1 MGPVSVELCHPAS
14 PRRAVDWR
22 WRAATCLRRGLLP
35 AHPAWSD
42 PWVERVVTFQKALDD
57 PDGDQ
62 HRPRL
67 AEPDPALAAAYELHL
82 DGGCFTRWHVEA
94 LLLAGEGDDSI
105 AGHCGIPAD
114 VVAAYAE
121 VFFDVRARLE
131 RTSYVLHQ
139 AINVNRDRPEYAVGR
154 AMKTLGYCGGPLAVD
169 FLAAGAEGTGR
180 LDDSA
185 VVGPAAPQ
193 DRHARLRRMVVAA
206 LTLDLDPAA
215 ARRLVPLIGAL
226 DADDEEASAS
236 MSRPIEGSFAAMV
249 AGLDLTPGRP
259 ERDEYGLDDGGESRP
274 TGDDPRRDA
283 DHEARADFGAQA
295 PLRRVGS

>member
-1 MGPVSVELCHPAS
+1 MSLELCHPSS

-22 WRAATCLRRGLLP
+22 WRSATCLRNGLLP

-42 PWVERVVTFQKALDD
+42 PWVGRVVAFQKAL
-57 PDGDQ
+57 GDCEGIP
-62 HRPRL
+62 HHPRP
-67 AEPDPALAAAYELHL
+67 AEPDPVLAAAHDLQL
-82 DGGCFTRWHVEA
+82 DGGHQLRWHVEA
-94 LLLAGEGDDSI
+94 LLLAGEGDDSV
-105 AGHCGIPAD
+105 AGRCRIPAE

-121 VFFDVRARLE
+121 VFFDVRTRLG

-139 AINVNRDRPEYAVGR
+139 AINVNQDRPEYAVGR
-154 AMKTLGYCGGPLAVD
+154 AMKTLGYCGGPFVVD
-169 FLAAGAEGTGR
+169 FMTAGAEGTGR
-180 LDDSA
+180 LDDFA

-193 DRHARLRRMVVAA
+193 DRQTRLRRMVVAA

-236 MSRPIEGSFAAMV
+236 MSRPIDGSFAAMV
-249 AGLDLTPGRP
+249 AGLDLTPGRS
-259 ERDEYGLDDGGESRP
+259 ERDEYGLDDGCESTP

-283 DHEARADFGAQA
+283 DHKARADFGAEA